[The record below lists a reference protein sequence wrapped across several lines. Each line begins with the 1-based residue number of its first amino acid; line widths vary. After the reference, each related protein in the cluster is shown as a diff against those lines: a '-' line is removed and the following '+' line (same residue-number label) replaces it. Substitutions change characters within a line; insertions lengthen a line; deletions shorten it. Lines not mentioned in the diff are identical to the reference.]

1 MWGRVAMFTS
11 GQFPDYQDYVCN
23 MKKHLL
29 IIGAGPGVALGVAH
43 RFGREGFAV
52 SLVARRA
59 GSLDELAQQLHDAGI
74 NVATYLANVADFGQ
88 LAEVIQ
94 TIIKERGPITLLHYN
109 PSVYREASGLT
120 LDPELFMQD
129 MRTDAGGLLAA
140 VQAVAPAMQTAGHGA
155 VLVTG
160 GGSALNPAGDL
171 LSLSVGKAAVR
182 TMAECLRQTLE
193 PMNIRVATVTI
204 AGSVGSDDHFSP
216 ERIADAFWA
225 LYEQPRDSWTFETI
239 YR

>member
-1 MWGRVAMFTS
+1 MSGRVSMFTF
-11 GQFPDYQDYVCN
+11 GHFPDYQQHVYN

-59 GSLDELAQQLHDAGI
+59 GSLDELAHQLHDADI
-74 NVATYLANVADFGQ
+74 DVATYLADVADFAQ

-94 TIIKERGPITLLHYN
+94 SVVNERGPITLLHYN
-109 PSVYREASGLT
+109 PSVYREANGLV

-140 VQAVAPAMQTAGHGA
+140 VQAVAPAMQTAGNGA

-160 GGSALNPAGDL
+160 GGSALNPTGDL

-204 AGSVGSDDHFSP
+204 AGGVGSNDHFSP

-225 LYEQPRDSWTFETI
+225 LYEQPRANWTFETV

>member
-1 MWGRVAMFTS
+1 
-11 GQFPDYQDYVCN
+11 

-43 RFGREGFAV
+43 RFGHEGFAV

-59 GSLDELAQQLHDAGI
+59 GSLDERAGQLRVAGI
-74 NVATYLANVADFGQ
+74 DAATYLADVADFAQ
-88 LAEVIQ
+88 LAQVIQ
-94 TIIKERGPITLLHYN
+94 TVIAERGPVTLLHYN
-109 PSVYREASGLT
+109 PSVYREATGLT
-120 LDPELFMQD
+120 LEPEQFMQD

-140 VQAVAPAMQTAGHGA
+140 VQAVVPAMQAAGGGA

-160 GGSALNPAGDL
+160 GGAALYPSGDL

-204 AGSVGSDDHFSP
+204 VGGVGSNDHFSP
-216 ERIADAFWA
+216 EQIARAFWD
-225 LYEQPRDSWTFETI
+225 LHQQPRDNWTFETI